1 MTNEQMKSYT
11 EILTIINYMEMKYKE
26 KIPKRLIEFF
36 ERNKAKEYMFDIDFS
51 KSLKEQNFS
60 KQTLPLLAMINLNY
74 WCETQEEKQALMDI
88 YSENDRK
95 KKEKHI
101 ENTAQN
107 AEIEQAEVMTSEIN
121 EATCYDMIVL
131 EDEESSWF
139 GRVMYQIK
147 LFFKRKLSK

>member
-74 WCETQEEKQALMDI
+74 WCETPEEKQALMDI

-95 KKEKHI
+95 KKEKRI

-107 AEIEQAEVMTSEIN
+107 AEIEQAEAMTSETN